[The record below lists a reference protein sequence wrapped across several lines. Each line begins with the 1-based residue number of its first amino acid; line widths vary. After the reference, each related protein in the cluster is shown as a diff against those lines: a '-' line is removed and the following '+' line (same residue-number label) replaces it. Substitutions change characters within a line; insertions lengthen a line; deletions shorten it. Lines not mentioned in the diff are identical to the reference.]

1 MKKDYSDYKPTKN
14 EIYNLN
20 RSDRENVRL
29 KYFYNYA
36 SFSKDDKRIHITVDE
51 GNEYFSMNHLIE
63 EYTGEEITAKNFA
76 NDTELPE
83 YIERNKKQRDVFAS
97 RFQIDFEGAEYRENQ
112 YLWDKDKD
120 FPRLPFNNVL
130 SGARIDLQY
139 GEGILDFIYADFKSA
154 IQEQLKL
161 IEIENLLYKF
171 AQQEGVKKEKSSIHK
186 DEPEKIYSQLQ
197 ERVEE
202 YYEYSETI
210 IGIKDIIYAS
220 LYSAI
225 CPPVFKKGGD
235 KKKQTLWYGNYLLR
249 LQQEYREMIEFCFDE
264 DYYPEAL
271 ANRLPSERFYIYRSL
286 KGLSPFLERT
296 EEVAFSN
303 TMSGKEMPYGMDI
316 EGLKERFSQSSI
328 PNDAHKKLAKKFGTT
343 PEKVVALINLPHFLS
358 RQYVFGSV
366 AEILEME
373 FTKMLEHNVRFRKCK
388 RCGKYFIMKGNYDTN
403 YCDRIAEGET
413 RNCQDLAAQENY
425 KKKMADNAAIP
436 LYQKYYKRYAAR
448 VRVRQIKE
456 PDFKK
461 WKYQAMTKRDECS
474 DGKITL
480 AEFEEWLEG
489 SFPNRKKKQ

>member
-1 MKKDYSDYKPTKN
+1 MKKDYSEYKPTKN

-36 SFSKDDKRIHITVDE
+36 RFSKDDKRIHITVDE
-51 GNEYFSMNHLIE
+51 DNEYFSMNNLIE
-63 EYTGEEITAKNFA
+63 EYTGKEITAESFDK
-76 NDTELPE
+76 DSELLE
-83 YIERNKKQRDVFAS
+83 FIEENKKQQEVFAS
-97 RFQIDFEGAEYRENQ
+97 KFQIDFEGTEYRENQ
-112 YLWDKDKD
+112 YLWDKDIG
-120 FPRLPFNNVL
+120 FPKLPLENVM
-130 SGARIDLQY
+130 SGARINLQY
-139 GEGILDFIYADFKSA
+139 GEGILDFIYADFKSQ
-154 IQEQLKL
+154 IQKQLKS

-171 AQQEGVKKEKSSIHK
+171 AQQEGVKKEKSPIHK

-210 IGIKDIIYAS
+210 INIKDIVYAS

-271 ANRLPSERFYIYRSL
+271 ADRLPSERLYIYRSL
-286 KGLSPFLERT
+286 KDLSPFLERT

-316 EGLKERFSQSSI
+316 EGLKERLSLSSV
-328 PNDAHKKLAKKFGTT
+328 PNDDHKALAEKFGTT
-343 PEKVVALINLPHFLS
+343 PEHIVTLINMPHFIS

-373 FTKMLEHNVRFRKCK
+373 FTKML
-388 RCGKYFIMKGNYDTN
+388 
-403 YCDRIAEGET
+403 
-413 RNCQDLAAQENY
+413 
-425 KKKMADNAAIP
+425 
-436 LYQKYYKRYAAR
+436 
-448 VRVRQIKE
+448 
-456 PDFKK
+456 
-461 WKYQAMTKRDECS
+461 
-474 DGKITL
+474 
-480 AEFEEWLEG
+480 
-489 SFPNRKKKQ
+489 